1 MVIVHSAASRG
12 LGENLW
18 PTATMCPTAIM
29 CPIAITDHVLSRG
42 AWLLRS
48 RGSVTCSHL
57 TVTWEIWLLCLRTHN
72 DQVLNSICS
81 HKPLLPSSQHSG
93 KCCWPGSPHE
103 IIMHFFFR
111 VLGRTHLYT
120 LGRRSATESHPPS
133 PMTQAFKVKNWKQE
147 CVGKHLESQHLGGR
161 GLKFRRLKPPST
173 ACHVWGQ
180 LRPHETL
187 LDETK

>member
-1 MVIVHSAASRG
+1 MMIVHSAASRG

-18 PTATMCPTAIM
+18 PTSDHVPHS
-29 CPIAITDHVLSRG
+29 DHVLSRG

-48 RGSVTCSHL
+48 HGSVTCSHL
-57 TVTWEIWLLCLRTHN
+57 TVTWEIWLLGLRTHN

-93 KCCWPGSPHE
+93 KCCWPGSPRE

-111 VLGRTHLYT
+111 VLGRTHPLHIRQAFCHWVT
-120 LGRRSATESHPPS
+120 SPS
-133 PMTQAFKVKNWKQE
+133 PMTEAFKVKYWKQE

-173 ACHVWGQ
+173 AWHVWGQ
-180 LRPHETL
+180 LRPHEAL
-187 LDETK
+187 LDKTK